1 MMAISSLEKDVAS
14 ARLHFCFVIIH
25 ITFEATLIDEGRLNV
40 SRLQQAVTERTLFDE
55 CLKRR

>member
-1 MMAISSLEKDVAS
+1 MMAISSFEKDVAS

-40 SRLQQAVTERTLFDE
+40 RDCSKPLLNVPSLMNA
-55 CLKRR
+55 